1 MKITKIEK
9 IDRIYHVTMEP
20 GFFGRLFGAKTKI
33 ERFKD
38 SGYEFTFG
46 GGTVYIRE
54 DGEHLGNYT
63 NIGTSIDKWK
73 RKF

>member
-1 MKITKIEK
+1 MRITKIEK

-20 GFFGRLFGAKTKI
+20 GFLSRLFGAKTKT

-38 SGYEFTFG
+38 SGNIYTFG

-54 DGEHLGNYT
+54 NGEKLGNNTY
-63 NIGTSIDKWK
+63 IDWVY
-73 RKF
+73 